1 MRTNLIVTVIA
12 IAVVSTGVAY
22 YFSRDTTLPSHVEA
36 VMPSISSSSSLNV
49 TDIPLRDEPRTPPA
63 NSEQQQQRLA
73 LMNEKIASLEARL
86 RDMEASASR
95 QAQDQTVLR
104 PDKPGMNKDTEKGK
118 AKKLSEGDFA
128 QWLDEVLDRGDF
140 DREATKLTME
150 QMATSLAEV
159 PGTNLADMRCNDRFC
174 RASFV
179 AESGKAPNISEL
191 FGASPFIGSGTSI
204 PEPDGSV
211 TVYFTQ
217 ADQSFSDLRQEA
229 REVVLGDIHSE

>member
-1 MRTNLIVTVIA
+1 MRTNLIVTVTAIA
-12 IAVVSTGVAY
+12 IVSTGVTY
-22 YFSRDTTLPSHVEA
+22 YFSRDTALPSYVEA
-36 VMPSISSSSSLNV
+36 VRPSISSTSGLNV
-49 TDIPLRDEPRTPPA
+49 TETPLRDEHHTPPV
-63 NSEQQQQRLA
+63 NSEQQQQLT
-73 LMNEKIASLEARL
+73 LMNEKIAGLEARL

-95 QAQDQTVLR
+95 QAQDQPVAR
-104 PDKPGMNKDTEKGK
+104 PDKPEANKDADKGK
-118 AKKLSEGDFA
+118 TKKLSEADFA
-128 QWLDEVLDRGDF
+128 QWLDEVLDRGGF

-179 AESGKAPNISEL
+179 AESGKAPNISDL
-191 FGASPFIGSGTSI
+191 FGASPFMGSGNAI

-217 ADQSFSDLRQEA
+217 ADQSFSELRKEA